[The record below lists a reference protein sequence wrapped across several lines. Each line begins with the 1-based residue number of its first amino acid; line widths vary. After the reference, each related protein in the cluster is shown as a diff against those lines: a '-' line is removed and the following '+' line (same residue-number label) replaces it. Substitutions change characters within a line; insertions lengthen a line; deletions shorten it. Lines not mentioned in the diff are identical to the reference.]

1 MIDVEQTILVF
12 LNNILQ
18 EPGVAYRFNGG
29 SNITFIEPPKVG
41 DTCSILFY
49 RGTGA
54 VDVISRDIIETIKSG
69 DTVKINAS
77 DTQNPLEF
85 NQDQK
90 ICFWNCNC

>member
-1 MIDVEQTILVF
+1 MLQTILVF

-29 SNITFIEPPKVG
+29 SNLTFTEPPKVG

-54 VDVISRDIIETIKSG
+54 VDVISEILLKLLNLVILLRLMLVILKTNLNLIKIK
-69 DTVKINAS
+69 D
-77 DTQNPLEF
+77 L
-85 NQDQK
+85 
-90 ICFWNCNC
+90 